1 MSKMSF
7 LPFKNVVL
15 GYVIFDIPKIVPYLC
30 SRNEGHEHMNNNFT
44 QIKELTFTL
53 DWDLCENKGGKYVEE
68 HKS

>member
-1 MSKMSF
+1 MSF

-15 GYVIFDIPKIVPYLC
+15 WYVIFDIPKIVPYLC

-53 DWDLCENKGGKYVEE
+53 DWDLCENERRKIC
-68 HKS
+68 